1 MKRVLILLLSA
12 VLMTAALTGCSSGE
26 EDALVSKTPFPEFS
40 EVDIAGDEISSDIFA
55 DYDATIV
62 NFWNNGCGSC
72 IAEMPELEELY
83 QDFKERN
90 INLIGVGTDSGESRE
105 QLDTAREILKE
116 KGVTYHNISPD
127 PEGDFY
133 KDFVADIS
141 TYPTTYIVDSE
152 GKIVVADIVGKYGL
166 VPKEAMPETYS
177 SEHTAQMA
185 ALLKLKLRE
194 YGLSL
199 REAAR
204 DGAEKAELESRKTEM
219 LGGDLPD
226 ARAQSGRAARAL
238 HVDAARC
245 RGASGRY
252 ARIHAE
258 VVFRNLCRRR
268 SHGQLCHADE
278 RSHAR
283 LLQVL

>member
-116 KGVTYHNISPD
+116 KG
-127 PEGDFY
+127 DFY

-152 GKIVVADIVGKYGL
+152 GNIVGADIVGNVKKQL
-166 VPKEAMPETYS
+166 DTVETRL
-177 SEHTAQMA
+177 
-185 ALLKLKLRE
+185 ALI
-194 YGLSL
+194 
-199 REAAR
+199 
-204 DGAEKAELESRKTEM
+204 T
-219 LGGDLPD
+219 
-226 ARAQSGRAARAL
+226 
-238 HVDAARC
+238 
-245 RGASGRY
+245 
-252 ARIHAE
+252 
-258 VVFRNLCRRR
+258 
-268 SHGQLCHADE
+268 GQK
-278 RSHAR
+278 
-283 LLQVL
+283 

>member
-141 TYPTTYIVDSE
+141 TYPNEVHISWTARETSWVRS
-152 GKIVVADIVGKYGL
+152 KGL
-166 VPKEAMPETYS
+166 V
-177 SEHTAQMA
+177 
-185 ALLKLKLRE
+185 
-194 YGLSL
+194 
-199 REAAR
+199 
-204 DGAEKAELESRKTEM
+204 
-219 LGGDLPD
+219 
-226 ARAQSGRAARAL
+226 
-238 HVDAARC
+238 
-245 RGASGRY
+245 
-252 ARIHAE
+252 
-258 VVFRNLCRRR
+258 
-268 SHGQLCHADE
+268 
-278 RSHAR
+278 
-283 LLQVL
+283 QVLNLNDRHGITLLSGEFWQ

>member
-62 NFWNNGCGSC
+62 NFWNNGC
-72 IAEMPELEELY
+72 
-83 QDFKERN
+83 
-90 INLIGVGTDSGESRE
+90 DSGESRE

-152 GKIVVADIVGKYGL
+152 GNIVGADIVGNVKKQL
-166 VPKEAMPETYS
+166 DTVETRL
-177 SEHTAQMA
+177 
-185 ALLKLKLRE
+185 ALI
-194 YGLSL
+194 
-199 REAAR
+199 
-204 DGAEKAELESRKTEM
+204 T
-219 LGGDLPD
+219 
-226 ARAQSGRAARAL
+226 
-238 HVDAARC
+238 
-245 RGASGRY
+245 
-252 ARIHAE
+252 
-258 VVFRNLCRRR
+258 
-268 SHGQLCHADE
+268 GQK
-278 RSHAR
+278 
-283 LLQVL
+283 

>member
-105 QLDTAREILKE
+105 QLDTARSGGRFLQ
-116 KGVTYHNISPD
+116 GLRCGYFHLSH
-127 PEGDFY
+127 
-133 KDFVADIS
+133 
-141 TYPTTYIVDSE
+141 YIYRGQR
-152 GKIVVADIVGKYGL
+152 GKHRGCGYRGQC
-166 VPKEAMPETYS
+166 E
-177 SEHTAQMA
+177 
-185 ALLKLKLRE
+185 
-194 YGLSL
+194 
-199 REAAR
+199 EAAGHR
-204 DGAEKAELESRKTEM
+204 GHPAGADHRPEIE
-219 LGGDLPD
+219 
-226 ARAQSGRAARAL
+226 
-238 HVDAARC
+238 
-245 RGASGRY
+245 
-252 ARIHAE
+252 
-258 VVFRNLCRRR
+258 
-268 SHGQLCHADE
+268 
-278 RSHAR
+278 
-283 LLQVL
+283 

>member
-116 KGVTYHNISPD
+116 KGVTYHNISS
-127 PEGDFY
+127 GSGGRFLQGLRCGY
-133 KDFVADIS
+133 FHLS
-141 TYPTTYIVDSE
+141 HYIYRGQR
-152 GKIVVADIVGKYGL
+152 GKHRGCGYRGQC
-166 VPKEAMPETYS
+166 E
-177 SEHTAQMA
+177 
-185 ALLKLKLRE
+185 
-194 YGLSL
+194 
-199 REAAR
+199 EAAGHR
-204 DGAEKAELESRKTEM
+204 GDPAGADHRPEIE
-219 LGGDLPD
+219 
-226 ARAQSGRAARAL
+226 
-238 HVDAARC
+238 
-245 RGASGRY
+245 
-252 ARIHAE
+252 
-258 VVFRNLCRRR
+258 
-268 SHGQLCHADE
+268 
-278 RSHAR
+278 
-283 LLQVL
+283 